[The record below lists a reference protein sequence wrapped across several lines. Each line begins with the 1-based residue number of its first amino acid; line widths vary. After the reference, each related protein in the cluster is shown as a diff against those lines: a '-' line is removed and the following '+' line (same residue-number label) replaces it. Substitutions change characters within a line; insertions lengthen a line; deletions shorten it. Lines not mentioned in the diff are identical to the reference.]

1 MAQAVAEKDF
11 MALNKAAVNRGI
23 VNAKD
28 QFQFRAKHDIRRKV
42 CASVSYIF
50 HMVAIGYSMIIH
62 DFKIIELLSHSQTL
76 WELPHQAI

>member
-1 MAQAVAEKDF
+1 

-42 CASVSYIF
+42 K
-50 HMVAIGYSMIIH
+50 VAGLK
-62 DFKIIELLSHSQTL
+62 DC
-76 WELPHQAI
+76 